1 MLRRGGRGHS
11 SPSAALITC
20 LAVPRRLTGASG
32 VCPRCSTS
40 FLTARQ
46 VANKNLA
53 LGTGGSALTARPR
66 GWRLRRAPR
75 DTPSP
80 RQGPQTATPSPVAAL
95 RPHAVGPQGK
105 GGAGPGGGGRASG
118 LVAGM
123 GPTGGNGGTAAGQA
137 HLLPGPGLLP
147 VPLPVLDPVPVP
159 VLDPLPAPLPV
170 PSRSWSRCRSRPG
183 PLSPAGSGAEA
194 PAPPPRE
201 FPSLTDRRLSQSE
214 RAAAYKRA
222 GCGGPGQCAL

>member
-1 MLRRGGRGHS
+1 M
-11 SPSAALITC
+11 
-20 LAVPRRLTGASG
+20 
-32 VCPRCSTS
+32 
-40 FLTARQ
+40 
-46 VANKNLA
+46 
-53 LGTGGSALTARPR
+53 
-66 GWRLRRAPR
+66 
-75 DTPSP
+75 
-80 RQGPQTATPSPVAAL
+80 
-95 RPHAVGPQGK
+95 GPQGR
-105 GGAGPGGGGRASG
+105 GGAGPGGGGGRASG

-123 GPTGGNGGTAAGQA
+123 GHTGGNGGTAAGRA

-170 PSRSWSRCRSRPG
+170 PSRSCSRCRSRPG

-214 RAAAYKRA
+214 RAAAYKRGGLWRRRAVRAVMAA
-222 GCGGPGQCAL
+222 GAVLRGGGLCDLSLFFIFFKLLLLFS

>member
-1 MLRRGGRGHS
+1 MPWGCFYLHILLESSKMPRPQASYPLQLQSQTPLGLKPSAAVLRRGGRGHS

-20 LAVPRRLTGASG
+20 FALPRRLTGASG

-80 RQGPQTATPSPVAAL
+80 RGHTEPPAGTPNGDP
-95 RPHAVGPQGK
+95 K
-105 GGAGPGGGGRASG
+105 PGGS
-118 LVAGM
+118 
-123 GPTGGNGGTAAGQA
+123 PQA
-137 HLLPGPGLLP
+137 
-147 VPLPVLDPVPVP
+147 
-159 VLDPLPAPLPV
+159 
-170 PSRSWSRCRSRPG
+170 SRCGTPREGRSRPRG
-183 PLSPAGSGAEA
+183 GGAE
-194 PAPPPRE
+194 PR
-201 FPSLTDRRLSQSE
+201 
-214 RAAAYKRA
+214 A
-222 GCGGPGQCAL
+222 

>member
-1 MLRRGGRGHS
+1 MLGKKVNPAPLQHHPPRHSHQPSASLRAQLGAVGVFLSAHFAGKQQNATAPSLLSPPAPQPDIPWVKPSAAVLRRGGRGHS

-20 LAVPRRLTGASG
+20 FALPRRLTGASG

-80 RQGPQTATPSPVAAL
+80 RGHTEPPAGTPNGDP
-95 RPHAVGPQGK
+95 K
-105 GGAGPGGGGRASG
+105 PGGS
-118 LVAGM
+118 
-123 GPTGGNGGTAAGQA
+123 PQA
-137 HLLPGPGLLP
+137 
-147 VPLPVLDPVPVP
+147 
-159 VLDPLPAPLPV
+159 
-170 PSRSWSRCRSRPG
+170 SRCGTPREGRSRPRG
-183 PLSPAGSGAEA
+183 GGAE
-194 PAPPPRE
+194 PR
-201 FPSLTDRRLSQSE
+201 
-214 RAAAYKRA
+214 A
-222 GCGGPGQCAL
+222 